1 MVDTTVGR
9 GPSPMA
15 LGSFV
20 FRALGFSFEG
30 QGRELSTPW
39 AEIDVCGTFDALQW
53 MGPQSD
59 SFAITGAIFDEA
71 FGGQASLDGIRAAAQ
86 AGRPLMLVTRAG
98 RVHGL
103 HVVFGVSEDR
113 SVISGSG
120 QARIN
125 SYQIELRRYPGN
137 AGGLGGLLGRLF

>member
-20 FRALGFSFEG
+20 FRALGFSFDG
-30 QGRELSTPW
+30 QGRELSSAW
-39 AEIDVCGTFDALQW
+39 AEIDVCGDLDALQW
-53 MGPQSD
+53 MGAQSD
-59 SFAITGAIFDEA
+59 SFSIHGAVFDEA
-71 FGGQASLDGIRAAAQ
+71 FGGQASLDGIRSAAL
-86 AGRPLMLVTRAG
+86 AGKPLMLVTRAG

-113 SVISGSG
+113 SVINAAG

-125 SYQIELRRYPGN
+125 AYQIELRRYS
-137 AGGLGGLLGRLF
+137 GGGGIGGILGRLF